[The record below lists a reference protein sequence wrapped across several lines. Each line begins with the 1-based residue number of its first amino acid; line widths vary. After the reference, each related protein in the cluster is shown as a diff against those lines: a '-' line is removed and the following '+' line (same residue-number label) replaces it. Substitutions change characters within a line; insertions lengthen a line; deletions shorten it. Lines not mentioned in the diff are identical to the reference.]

1 MIPSS
6 SRPPSRQLDRSG
18 PADDHDGL
26 VALTPLPGTRS
37 WIDALPPQ
45 LLSVLF
51 FPYKQQSQFVSGAV
65 VTRSQLI
72 VRIATQNPHLFQRDV
87 QKMVD
92 AVLDEIVVALAQG
105 ERVELRGFGAFSAK
119 LRGGRI
125 GRNPKS
131 GAKVQVAEKKVPVFR
146 PSKEIQKRLNSGAS
160 IPESLERTSRRSR

>member
-1 MIPSS
+1 VWALG
-6 SRPPSRQLDRSG
+6 LDRC
-18 PADDHDGL
+18 
-26 VALTPLPGTRS
+26 LTAPTPVG
-37 WIDALPPQ
+37 A
-45 LLSVLF
+45 F

-65 VTRSQLI
+65 VIRSQLI